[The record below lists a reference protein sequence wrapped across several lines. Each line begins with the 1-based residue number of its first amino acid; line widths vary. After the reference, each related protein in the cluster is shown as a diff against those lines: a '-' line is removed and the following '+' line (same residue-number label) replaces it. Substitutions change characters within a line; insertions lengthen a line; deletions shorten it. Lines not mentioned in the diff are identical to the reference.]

1 MLRIYSVMLEVVGLL
16 ADVEKQIGKHDRELM
31 RQLQA
36 ADASVLLNMAEG
48 TGSRGG
54 NRRGRYD
61 TALGSAR
68 ETQAILDAA
77 VAKRYVHDLP
87 ADLRPKLN
95 HVIGTLVNLV
105 R

>member
-68 ETQAILDAA
+68 ETQAILDVA
-77 VAKRYVHDLP
+77 VAKRYVHE
-87 ADLRPKLN
+87 LRPKLN
-95 HVIGTLVNLV
+95 QVIGTLVNLV